1 MIDLKNLRELANS
14 ARLWGPLDE
23 AREGEFHGESV
34 VGGSVEG
41 NFYDTMRIDTANY
54 DAENFAMILGRFYAA
69 MNPMV
74 VLQLLDLLDAA
85 QNDAARYQWLRDNGI
100 EKSFK
105 LVQTGGVLMTVHS
118 DATLDSAIDAAM
130 ASKA

>member
-1 MIDLKNLRELANS
+1 MIDLKKYR
-14 ARLWGPLDE
+14 GMLDE
-23 AREGEFHGESV
+23 CYGTVVMSEKEFS
-34 VGGSVEG
+34 
-41 NFYDTMRIDTANY
+41 
-54 DAENFAMILGRFYAA
+54 
-69 MNPMV
+69 
-74 VLQLLDLLDAA
+74 DLLTAIEAA
-85 QNDAARYQWLRDNGI
+85 QKDAVRYQWLRDNGI

>member
-1 MIDLKNLRELANS
+1 MIDLKNLRDDMEFRAFNDVTSCELS
-14 ARLWGPLDE
+14 P
-23 AREGEFHGESV
+23 V
-34 VGGSVEG
+34 Q
-41 NFYDTMRIDTANY
+41 
-54 DAENFAMILGRFYAA
+54 ILE
-69 MNPMV
+69 
-74 VLQLLDLLDAA
+74 LLDQLEAA
-85 QNDAARYQWLRDNGI
+85 QKDAARYQWLRDNGI

>member
-1 MIDLKNLRELANS
+1 MIDLKKLREN
-14 ARLWGPLDE
+14 LDDFCTYGSDKVPAFSGREVRAIFE
-23 AREGEFHGESV
+23 ALE
-34 VGGSVEG
+34 
-41 NFYDTMRIDTANY
+41 
-54 DAENFAMILGRFYAA
+54 
-69 MNPMV
+69 
-74 VLQLLDLLDAA
+74 AA
-85 QNDAARYQWLRDNGI
+85 QEDAARYQWLRDNGI